1 MASIKQLSERKYKIT
16 ISNGYHNGK
25 KICKSQTIQVPK
37 SVASR
42 SVHQYVMHEA
52 EELERRFK
60 YGFSEDGST
69 TFQDYAESWLSR
81 QNKYAP
87 STLASYRRQ
96 LEVVYPY
103 IGAIPLCKLRPLAIE
118 NMLSQLRK
126 RKNRTGHPIH
136 ETTVQHYLSAVSAVL
151 SDAKR
156 NEIIQNNPARTID
169 LPAASHADQ
178 HIPTVEEAQHLLQA
192 LAREPRHFRVFYLLA
207 MATGCRRGE
216 LCALC
221 WSDFRTSGNGFILTV
236 SRSRS
241 IVAGKGVVEG
251 GTKNGHSRQ
260 IILSPTLRGVLLSYR
275 WRLVQEANRHH
286 RSLSPY
292 LFVNSDGTLIHPD
305 TFTKRLRKIYAANG
319 FPAEYHLHTL
329 RHFFVS
335 TLLHSGIDKQT
346 VAELAGHGDTGFL
359 ERTYCHPEMSRK
371 QEAAT
376 SMLTSLHPGSGMIFP
391 LQKVAGK

>member
-16 ISNGYHNGK
+16 ISNGYRNGK

-37 SVASR
+37 SVSSR
-42 SVHQYVMHEA
+42 SIRQYVMHEA

-118 NMLSQLRK
+118 NMLTQLRK
-126 RKNRTGHPIH
+126 RTNRSGQPIR

-156 NEIIQNNPARTID
+156 NEIIQKNPARMID
-169 LPAASHADQ
+169 LPAAQHTDQ

-216 LCALC
+216 LCALR

-241 IVAGKGVVEG
+241 IVAGRGVVEG
-251 GTKNGHSRQ
+251 STKNGHSRQ

-275 WRLVQEANRHH
+275 WRLAQEAARHG
-286 RSLSPY
+286 RELSPY

-319 FPAEYHLHTL
+319 FPSEYHLHTL

>member
-1 MASIKQLSERKYKIT
+1 MASIKQLTERKYKIT
-16 ISNGYHNGK
+16 ISNGYRNGK

-42 SVHQYVMHEA
+42 SIRQYVMHEA

-69 TFQDYAESWLSR
+69 TFQNYADGWLSR
-81 QNKYAP
+81 QSKYAP
-87 STLASYRRQ
+87 STLAAYRRQ

-126 RKNRTGHPIH
+126 RKSRSGQPIQ

-156 NEIIQNNPARTID
+156 NEIIQKNPARMID
-169 LPAASHADQ
+169 LPAASHVGQ

-216 LCALC
+216 LCALR

-241 IVAGKGVVEG
+241 IVAGRGVVEG
-251 GTKNGHSRQ
+251 STKNGHSRQ
-260 IILSPTLRGVLLSYR
+260 IILSPALRGVLLSYR
-275 WRLVQEANRHH
+275 WRLTQEAARHG
-286 RSLSPY
+286 RKLSTY